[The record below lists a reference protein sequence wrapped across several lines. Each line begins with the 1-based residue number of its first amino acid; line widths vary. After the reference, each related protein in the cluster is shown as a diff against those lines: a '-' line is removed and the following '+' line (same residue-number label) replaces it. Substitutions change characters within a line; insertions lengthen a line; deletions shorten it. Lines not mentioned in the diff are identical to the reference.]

1 MKKIIVTGGS
11 GFIGTNLV
19 NYLLKKRLFVINID
33 NQGWEENLK
42 LLLSKWYKDL
52 LSRWNLKKTKRLKLI
67 KDYIHGPKGN
77 SSYKAANYINRFILK
92 NGF

>member
-1 MKKIIVTGGS
+1 MLSIASNKLEKL
-11 GFIGTNLV
+11 FEEAF
-19 NYLLKKRLFVINID
+19 FVINID

-42 LLLSKWYKDL
+42 LLLSKSYKDL

>member
-1 MKKIIVTGGS
+1 ASNKLEKL
-11 GFIGTNLV
+11 FEEAF
-19 NYLLKKRLFVINID
+19 FVINID

-42 LLLSKWYKDL
+42 LLLSKSYKDL